1 MRITFC
7 KPAEQDV
14 FFDEHAFA
22 CKRVKAV
29 SAASRISF
37 SDFDRIHVVRRK
49 EQRWRRWVPAF
60 ATDLNKIRRVL
71 ALAAWH
77 SVHPQRPLPDILE
90 HNLDEFIRTTDA
102 HVSRIAAKAIDVNAA
117 PNQKVGRERFIAT
130 CDGPGGWMRS
140 RCAIAYLSWRLGQN
154 SCQIAEQLG
163 MSPQQV
169 RAILVRLNAV
179 ARELGY
185 ETFAPIPAGSR
196 RKTSKMPPGPKL
208 LRLVKRLGLKKA
220 ARRIGLSPRTVQK
233 KFYAA
238 RRSYKC
244 ELTS

>member
-14 FFDEHAFA
+14 FFDAHQFDGRRA
-22 CKRVKAV
+22 KAV
-29 SAASRISF
+29 SAATEIAF
-37 SDFDRIHVVRRK
+37 SDFGRMHVVRRK
-49 EQRWRRWVPAF
+49 EQRWHRWIPAF

-90 HNLDEFIRTTDA
+90 HNLEEFIRITDA
-102 HVSRIAAKAIDVNAA
+102 HVRRIAAKAIDANAA
-117 PNQKVGRERFIAT
+117 PNQKVGRVRFLAT
-130 CDGPGGWMRS
+130 CDSPGGWMRS

-154 SCQIAEQLG
+154 SCQIAVQLG

-169 RAILVRLNAV
+169 RAILVRLNAA

-196 RKTSKMPPGPKL
+196 RKTSKMPPGLTL
-208 LRLVKRLGLKKA
+208 LRLVKRLGLRKA
-220 ARRIGLSPRTVQK
+220 AKQIGLNPRTVQK
-233 KFYAA
+233 AFYRA
-238 RRSYKC
+238 RRSRRN
-244 ELTS
+244 